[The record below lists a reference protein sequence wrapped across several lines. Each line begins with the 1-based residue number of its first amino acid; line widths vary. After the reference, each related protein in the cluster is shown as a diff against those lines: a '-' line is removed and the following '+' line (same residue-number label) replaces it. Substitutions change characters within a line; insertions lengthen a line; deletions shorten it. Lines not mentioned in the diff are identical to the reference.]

1 MRIVGDTFVR
11 SERVPYVQTHLPHD
25 GYGTHSPDQPYVRRR
40 MFAKR
45 KKLLKKKKIKIK
57 ILHNNNFYYNQI
69 TFALFNIQ

>member
-40 MFAKR
+40 MFAKM
-45 KKLLKKKKIKIK
+45 KETVEEEEDKI
-57 ILHNNNFYYNQI
+57 N
-69 TFALFNIQ
+69 TT

>member
-25 GYGTHSPDQPYVRRR
+25 GYGTHSPEQPYVRRR

-45 KKLLKKKKIKIK
+45 KKLLKKKIRNKYSII
-57 ILHNNNFYYNQI
+57 INFYYSKI
-69 TFALFNIQ
+69 TFTLFQY

>member
-11 SERVPYVQTHLPHD
+11 SERVPYAQTHLPHD

-45 KKLLKKKKIKIK
+45 KKLLKKKIRNKYSII
-57 ILHNNNFYYNQI
+57 I
-69 TFALFNIQ
+69 TFIITKYHSHYSIYN